1 MIIGNGQLANA
12 FKEFDDKEIVIFAS
26 GVADSNCIDEKQFE
40 RERLLLTSTLSKYND
55 KTFVYFSS
63 CALSAKEYPLNDYYK
78 HKKQMEL
85 LIKKTTENYYI
96 FRIPQLFG
104 KLKTHKTLINFIYNS
119 IMNDEEFILYSD
131 AYRYVIEM
139 SDLVKL
145 VNMYLQYHKPKITID
160 LANPYNYKVS
170 EIVEIFEELLG
181 KKSKYKILNKE
192 DKYLLDLKAQ
202 NNFIEKYKIKVYF
215 SKSYLRNKL
224 LVLIKEIEGNQ
235 LNDKK

>member
-104 KLKTHKTLINFIYNS
+104 KLKTHYAQFFVGLACLRAASNISSFERVPIPLASPSSTIFCIAA
-119 IMNDEEFILYSD
+119 ILSV
-131 AYRYVIEM
+131 R
-139 SDLVKL
+139 S
-145 VNMYLQYHKPKITID
+145 
-160 LANPYNYKVS
+160 
-170 EIVEIFEELLG
+170 
-181 KKSKYKILNKE
+181 
-192 DKYLLDLKAQ
+192 
-202 NNFIEKYKIKVYF
+202 
-215 SKSYLRNKL
+215 
-224 LVLIKEIEGNQ
+224 
-235 LNDKK
+235 